1 MNQYS
6 RIFCKDIQ
14 ATITTADLTR
24 TAAISDAEIEFSSFV
39 NLMSL
44 KKSHKYAPLQMDS
57 QNWHLHISSF
67 KVYKLF
73 DESHWSSYHRGAYQP
88 YMGFMH
94 LTMLYN

>member
-14 ATITTADLTR
+14 AAITTADLTR
-24 TAAISDAEIEFSSFV
+24 TTARSDAEIEFSSFV

-67 KVYKLF
+67 KVYKLLVMRAI
-73 DESHWSSYHRGAYQP
+73 DLVIIEVHINHIWA
-88 YMGFMH
+88 
-94 LTMLYN
+94 LCT